1 MAKMIAFNEEARRGL
16 ERGMNVLAD
25 AVKVTLGPRGRNV
38 VLEKKWG
45 APTIT
50 NDGVSIAKE
59 IELDDPWEK
68 IGADL
73 VKEVAKKTDDVA
85 GDGTTT
91 ATVLAQAM
99 VREGLRNVAAGS
111 NPMSLKR
118 GIEKAVA
125 AISDE
130 LLKMAKPVETK
141 EQISATASIS
151 AADTTIGSMI
161 AEAMDK
167 VGKEGVIT
175 VEESN
180 TFGLELELTEGMRFD
195 KGYISA
201 YFVTDTD
208 RMETV
213 MEDAYILI
221 ANTKISGIKD
231 LVPVLEK
238 VMQTGKP
245 LVIIAEDVEGEALS
259 TLVVNKIRG
268 TFKSVAVKA
277 PGFGDRRKAMLQD
290 IAILTGAT
298 VISEEVGLK
307 LDQTTLEL
315 LGTARKVVIAKEE
328 TTIVEGGG
336 DVDQIKGRVNQ
347 IRTEIEKS
355 DSDYD
360 REKLQERLAKL
371 AGGVAVIKA
380 GAATEVEL
388 KERKHRIEDAVRN
401 AKAAVEEGIV
411 AGGGVALL
419 QASKVAFSKLKLEG
433 DEATGGK
440 IVEYAVESPLKQ
452 IAINAGLEGGVIVEK
467 VRSLETGFGLN
478 AATGEYVD
486 MIKSGIID
494 PAKVTRSALQ
504 NAASIAALFLT
515 TEAVIADK
523 PEPKSAAPMPGGD
536 GGGMD
541 F

>member
-1 MAKMIAFNEEARRGL
+1 
-16 ERGMNVLAD
+16 
-25 AVKVTLGPRGRNV
+25 
-38 VLEKKWG
+38 
-45 APTIT
+45 
-50 NDGVSIAKE
+50 
-59 IELDDPWEK
+59 
-68 IGADL
+68 
-73 VKEVAKKTDDVA
+73 
-85 GDGTTT
+85 
-91 ATVLAQAM
+91 
-99 VREGLRNVAAGS
+99 
-111 NPMSLKR
+111 
-118 GIEKAVA
+118 
-125 AISDE
+125 
-130 LLKMAKPVETK
+130 
-141 EQISATASIS
+141 
-151 AADTTIGSMI
+151 
-161 AEAMDK
+161 
-167 VGKEGVIT
+167 
-175 VEESN
+175 
-180 TFGLELELTEGMRFD
+180 
-195 KGYISA
+195 
-201 YFVTDTD
+201 
-208 RMETV
+208 
-213 MEDAYILI
+213 
-221 ANTKISGIKD
+221 
-231 LVPVLEK
+231 
-238 VMQTGKP
+238 
-245 LVIIAEDVEGEALS
+245 
-259 TLVVNKIRG
+259 
-268 TFKSVAVKA
+268 
-277 PGFGDRRKAMLQD
+277 MLQD

-307 LDQTTLEL
+307 LDQTTVEL
-315 LGTARKVVIAKEE
+315 LGKARKVVVSKEE
-328 TTIVEGGG
+328 TTIVEGSGEAE
-336 DVDQIKGRVNQ
+336 QIKGRVNQ
-347 IRTEIEKS
+347 IRAEIEKS

-419 QASKVAFSKLKLEG
+419 QASKIAFGKLKLTG

-452 IAINAGLEGGVIVEK
+452 IAINAGLEGGVVVEK
-467 VRSLETGFGLN
+467 VRSLETGFGLD

>member
-1 MAKMIAFNEEARRGL
+1 
-16 ERGMNVLAD
+16 
-25 AVKVTLGPRGRNV
+25 
-38 VLEKKWG
+38 
-45 APTIT
+45 
-50 NDGVSIAKE
+50 
-59 IELDDPWEK
+59 
-68 IGADL
+68 
-73 VKEVAKKTDDVA
+73 
-85 GDGTTT
+85 
-91 ATVLAQAM
+91 
-99 VREGLRNVAAGS
+99 
-111 NPMSLKR
+111 
-118 GIEKAVA
+118 
-125 AISDE
+125 
-130 LLKMAKPVETK
+130 
-141 EQISATASIS
+141 
-151 AADTTIGSMI
+151 
-161 AEAMDK
+161 
-167 VGKEGVIT
+167 
-175 VEESN
+175 
-180 TFGLELELTEGMRFD
+180 
-195 KGYISA
+195 
-201 YFVTDTD
+201 
-208 RMETV
+208 
-213 MEDAYILI
+213 
-221 ANTKISGIKD
+221 
-231 LVPVLEK
+231 
-238 VMQTGKP
+238 
-245 LVIIAEDVEGEALS
+245 
-259 TLVVNKIRG
+259 
-268 TFKSVAVKA
+268 
-277 PGFGDRRKAMLQD
+277 MLQD

-307 LDQTTLEL
+307 LDQTTVEL
-315 LGTARKVVIAKEE
+315 LGKARKVVVSKEE
-328 TTIVEGGG
+328 TTIVEGSG
-336 DVDQIKGRVNQ
+336 DAEQIKGRVNQ
-347 IRTEIEKS
+347 IRAEIEKS

-419 QASKVAFSKLKLEG
+419 QASKIAFSKLKLTG

-452 IAINAGLEGGVIVEK
+452 IAINAGLEGGVVVEK
-467 VRSLETGFGLN
+467 VRSLETGFGLD

-523 PEPKSAAPMPGGD
+523 PEPKGPAPMPGGD